1 MRWGPQRSGYY
12 DIVRGTRFVDEQAF
26 DLAANDANES
36 GVDDFNEGEFAE
48 IAADGITAKKNGA
61 TAAEAAYPVAV
72 GYERSDVQAGK
83 STTLAIGS
91 GYWLETS
98 AYDTVN
104 PDNYPVDTELS
115 VKNGILEPAASGE
128 MILAVVKRAP
138 ALQQTYAQKALQRSS
153 FTTLLVQ
160 VENRGRKA

>member
-12 DIVRGTRFVDEQAF
+12 DVIRGAKFVEEDAF
-26 DLAANDANES
+26 DLAKNQATES
-36 GVDDFNEGEFAE
+36 GYDEFAEGEFAE
-48 IAADGITAKKNGA
+48 IDADGVTAKKNGG
-61 TAAEAAYPVAV
+61 TAAEAAYPVVV
-72 GYERSDVQAGK
+72 GHERSDVQGGK

-91 GYWLETS
+91 GYWLETT
-98 AYDTVN
+98 AYDDAN
-104 PDNYPVDTELS
+104 PDNYPVGTECS

-138 ALQQTYAQKALQRSS
+138 ASQQTYAQKALQRNG